1 MTPDWLRND
10 NRCFWPTTISPLDFS
25 PYPQI
30 SPISIMPLDNYPQP
44 TVMVQHVYE
53 GVSEYM
59 MRSYPIR
66 EMPLN
71 IRPVSPLSSLTGQ
84 QGNH

>member
-1 MTPDWLRND
+1 
-10 NRCFWPTTISPLDFS
+10 
-25 PYPQI
+25 
-30 SPISIMPLDNYPQP
+30 MPLDNYPQP